1 MSAAGNRIS
10 YSGSPEGWNANTINS
25 VALNSLGFNNDFELR
40 INVSGNPAG
49 TDWIMGLGIDELSAS
64 QADVDFGLRSSNGQ
78 LNVRENGAWVSG
90 GPTLVAGDRVSI
102 YVNDGVI
109 EYRLNGVAITSSV
122 YAGTPTFY
130 VDSSFRSGA
139 IDLDVVIAGEP
150 DPVTPPTGVPIDEWS
165 GPLGGVSATDN
176 DLSYSGS
183 PVGWN
188 NNTINSAV
196 LANFGAGG
204 NYTMRFTV
212 TSDPSATIWSVGLG
226 ETETTA
232 DRADIDY
239 AFQVTNGALF
249 IRENGVWVADGGAVN
264 TGDELAIEVAGT
276 QLLYRVNGIVV
287 ASSTISG
294 LERFYVDTSFR
305 SGAISLS
312 DFTVEI
318 P

>member
-1 MSAAGNRIS
+1 
-10 YSGSPEGWNANTINS
+10 
-25 VALNSLGFNNDFELR
+25 
-40 INVSGNPAG
+40 
-49 TDWIMGLGIDELSAS
+49 
-64 QADVDFGLRSSNGQ
+64 
-78 LNVRENGAWVSG
+78 
-90 GPTLVAGDRVSI
+90 
-102 YVNDGVI
+102 
-109 EYRLNGVAITSSV
+109 
-122 YAGTPTFY
+122 
-130 VDSSFRSGA
+130 
-139 IDLDVVIAGEP
+139 
-150 DPVTPPTGVPIDEWS
+150 
-165 GPLGGVSATDN
+165 
-176 DLSYSGS
+176 
-183 PVGWN
+183 
-188 NNTINSAV
+188 
-196 LANFGAGG
+196 
-204 NYTMRFTV
+204 MRFTI
-212 TSDPSATIWSVGLG
+212 TSDPSSAIWSVGLG

-276 QLLYRVNGIVV
+276 ELLYRVNGIVV